1 MRNLVTAIDQ
11 LKEDQEKLKNKNDHL
26 RKQLESIRRKTN
38 YR

>member
-26 RKQLESIRRKTN
+26 RKQLESIRRNTN